1 MNGKQIKKLRKE
13 VKRAQ
18 VGDFLE
24 FAETINSA
32 PLKLRIKIAVK
43 ILRKKL

>member
-1 MNGKQIKKLRKE
+1 MNGKQIKKFRKE

-18 VGDFLE
+18 VGNFSE

-32 PLKLRIKIAVK
+32 PLKLRIKIDYATE
-43 ILRKKL
+43 L